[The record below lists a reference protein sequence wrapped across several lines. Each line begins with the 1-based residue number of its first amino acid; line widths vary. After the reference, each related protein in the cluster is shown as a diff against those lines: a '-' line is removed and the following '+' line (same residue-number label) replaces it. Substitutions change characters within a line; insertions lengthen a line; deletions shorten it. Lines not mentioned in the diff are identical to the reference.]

1 MSGQPIAATDPVDR
15 GRESPSAQQAALPAR
30 TVAAPSG
37 PAFMRWLPR
46 FGVWAWSFVGFV
58 VVAIILASALGA
70 VSEIVLP
77 MTFAAVLAII
87 FKPAVGA
94 LGRHGVKPTVA
105 AGIVVLGLLLLMTGV
120 VVATVRGVT
129 DQMSQIGDSVDAAVD
144 TASTS
149 FSIDPAALEQARA
162 AAEQAAPAVEGGF
175 LTHLVSGVSS
185 LIGLA
190 GGLILGAMIMY
201 YLLKDGA
208 SLRRGLVT
216 RIDPAM
222 RSGFDGFIGDACRIL
237 REYGWGRTVMSAIV
251 SVVIGLASVLLGL
264 PLVFTIVV
272 VNFIGG
278 YIPYIGAFLGGGL
291 AVIIALGDGGLGKA
305 AIMLV
310 VVLASNLA
318 LENLVEPKV
327 MGRTLDIHPLVVLV
341 VTALGGLLGGI
352 VGLMLAVPVWVI
364 ATTGIARLRSTGLVE
379 QAADRAQPT
388 LQHLL
393 D

>member
-1 MSGQPIAATDPVDR
+1 MSGQPIAATDPVEG
-15 GRESPSAQQAALPAR
+15 GRESPPSQEVGLAAP
-30 TVAAPSG
+30 TIAAPSG
-37 PAFMRWLPR
+37 PAFTRWLPR
-46 FGVWAWSFVGFV
+46 FGVWAWSLVGFV
-58 VVAIILASALGA
+58 VVAIILAVALGA

-77 MTFAAVLAII
+77 MTFAAVLAVI
-87 FKPAVGA
+87 FKPMVGS
-94 LGRHGVKPTVA
+94 LGRRGVKPTLA

-120 VVATVRGVT
+120 VVLTVRGVT

-208 SLRRGLVT
+208 SLRRSLVA
-216 RIDPAM
+216 RIDPSI
-222 RSGFDGFIGDACRIL
+222 RSGVDGFIGDACRIL

-251 SVVIGLASVLLGL
+251 SVVIGLAALLLGL
-264 PLVFTIVV
+264 PLVFTIIV

-305 AIMLV
+305 AIMLL

-318 LENLVEPKV
+318 LENFVEPKV

-352 VGLMLAVPVWVI
+352 VGLMLAVPFWVI
-364 ATTGIARLRSTGLVE
+364 ATTGIARLRSAGLVE
-379 QAADRAQPT
+379 QAADRAQPA
-388 LQHLL
+388 LQQLL